1 MSTQL
6 RDVSLPA
13 RVADSTEEIGM
24 EELALAA
31 RDHGMPLE
39 ALRYNLTPFGLHYS
53 LIHYDIPYLDTS
65 NWRLL
70 ITGSVAKAI
79 ELP

>member
-53 LIHYDIPYLDTS
+53 LIHYDIPYRAMLG
-65 NWRLL
+65 
-70 ITGSVAKAI
+70 ICGSAGRGV
-79 ELP
+79 PSR